1 MANAKSKSKSS
12 NKSNIAAE
20 ESALKSSIPAPTALV
35 GMGGVERAPVVVPTM
50 LAPEPTVEE
59 FDHSPKGE
67 PVEESSEETRDSEPP
82 VAGAFNAKAFA
93 PLGYT
98 PGMSA
103 HEYARSRPSTK
114 LPTPWRRA
122 STMILNIPS
131 SKFAELGMASG
142 SPAHQL
148 YRAETGNYVKL
159 LNGKDPST
167 GATTGTPRETTTR
180 LPFGERKTKMLDGLV
195 SDISELSKKLCEAFD
210 SDRAS
215 AQIDALITAAGALK
229 SASESFKLFPADF
242 AWEAPKSE
250 SEEKVTREFKP
261 GDVCTIPEKYRA
273 ELGELTGCENNE
285 LAGEFTV
292 VKVVAAMKSAVI
304 TGNGV
309 KIPVALRYLK

>member
-1 MANAKSKSKSS
+1 MATKNGNKSKGNKSS
-12 NKSNIAAE
+12 IASEAE
-20 ESALKSSIPAPTALV
+20 ALKSSIPAPTALV
-35 GMGGVERAPVVVPTM
+35 GMGGVERAPAPALVQ
-50 LAPEPTVEE
+50 ASPEPEE

-67 PVEESSEETRDSEPP
+67 PVEESDETNVTNTDEAPGVWSAKQFALIGYN
-82 VAGAFNAKAFA
+82 AGM
-93 PLGYT
+93 T
-98 PGMSA
+98 A
-103 HEYARSRPSTK
+103 HEYARSRPSTE

-122 STMILNIPS
+122 QTMILNIPS
-131 SKFAELGMASG
+131 SKFAELGMVSG

-167 GATTGTPRETTTR
+167 GATTGTPRDSTPR
-180 LPFGERKTKMLDGLV
+180 LPFADRKVKMLDGLV
-195 SDISELSKKLCEAFD
+195 VDISELSKKLCEAFD

-242 AWEAPKSE
+242 AWEAPKAD
-250 SEEKVTREFKP
+250 EEKVTREFKA
-261 GDVCTIPEKYRA
+261 GDSCTIPEKYRA

-304 TGNGV
+304 AGNGV